1 MRKQILESQRKRTT
15 GSVGSPTNVSPTRNN
30 ESDSGVDNK
39 DDTHGS
45 SPLDEQF
52 HDSITTQEDRIEMI
66 VDPEGVAD
74 SSNVEDPENPD
85 VGARAKNLLQ
95 ELRGADESSSK
106 LSDAQRYR
114 QERLKR
120 KVFK

>member
-1 MRKQILESQRKRTT
+1 M
-15 GSVGSPTNVSPTRNN
+15 
-30 ESDSGVDNK
+30 
-39 DDTHGS
+39 
-45 SPLDEQF
+45 DEQF
-52 HDSITTQEDRIEMI
+52 HDSITTQEDRIR
-66 VDPEGVAD
+66 DDNRPPEGVAD
-74 SSNVEDPENPD
+74 FSNVEDPENPD